1 MTSLVLWAP
10 KPTYTTL
17 DRDFMISLSDDI
29 PLAWMRFLVQP
40 FPTVAKNAQC
50 MSLNCSAN
58 VGHHFS
64 IVPSIVSCDTKEF
77 VNYLVFFQY
86 FNYFVAQAF
95 SIMMSWNILKIK

>member
-1 MTSLVLWAP
+1 
-10 KPTYTTL
+10 
-17 DRDFMISLSDDI
+17 MISLSDDVL
-29 PLAWMRFLVQP
+29 LAWMRFLIQP
-40 FPTVAKNAQC
+40 FPTVAKNARC
-50 MSLNCSAN
+50 MSLNRSAN